1 MPGATYSPGMNETST
16 ITAGRHPTRVL
27 DKGEGAAVV
36 ILHGWGGRIESMSP
50 VVSCLAARFRVLA
63 LDLPG
68 FGESPPPSGSWGT
81 PDYAAFVR
89 DVLAE
94 KGVARAHF
102 LGHSFGGKTSL
113 YLAATHGGVVDKLIL
128 VDPTGL
134 RSSPS
139 LQVRAKRTL
148 SKVAKLLGAAGP
160 PGRAA
165 RSALY
170 RRISS
175 SDYQDA
181 GPMRPTLVRVVNE
194 DLSPLLSAVR
204 SPTLIVWGT
213 EDEAVPVAHG
223 RTMERLIPDAG
234 LVLFEG
240 AGHFPYLD
248 ERDRFCR
255 IVRHFLGVPL
265 SP

>member
-1 MPGATYSPGMNETST
+1 MKETST
-16 ITAGRHPTRVL
+16 VVAAGHPTRVL
-27 DKGEGAAVV
+27 DTGRGDAVV
-36 ILHGWGGRIESMSP
+36 ILHGWGGRIESMAP
-50 VVSCLAARFRVLA
+50 VVSCLASRCRALA
-63 LDLPG
+63 FDLPG
-68 FGESPPPSGSWGT
+68 FGESPPPPAGWGT

-89 DVLAE
+89 AVLAHT
-94 KGVARAHF
+94 GITHAHF
-102 LGHSFGGKTSL
+102 VGHSFGGKTSL
-113 YLAATHGGVVDKLIL
+113 YLAATQQGVVDKLVV
-128 VDPTGL
+128 VDPSGL
-134 RSSPS
+134 RSAPS
-139 LQVRAKRTL
+139 AKVRAKRAL
-148 SKVAKLLGAAGP
+148 SRAGKALGLAGP

-165 RSALY
+165 QRALY

-175 SDYQDA
+175 SDYQEA
-181 GPMRPTLVRVVNE
+181 GPLRPTLVRVVNE
-194 DLSPLLSAVR
+194 DLTSLLPAVS
-204 SPTLIVWGT
+204 SPTLIVWGS